1 MEWLKKIWGLLT
13 NPSFNVLRVLSA
25 VAVVVLIL
33 QSLLQISIIRTS
45 LRTAWDQKR
54 RKEAHVN
61 DLNLPNRQSPPKKI
75 APPAML
81 RINKSKEIA
90 STEALEIVSE
100 TVPEKRLDS
109 ATFSVNKSKKKS
121 KKNGNIVIV
130 DVTMRNS
137 NARKIRFSNDE
148 FVLKDEKSQACE
160 ARTYEN
166 AFRGSGK
173 SVPQVVYLL
182 PQKELRRTL
191 MFFCSDPAGK
201 EFTLT
206 YQDTQKKLQP
216 TEEAFVSE
224 SVEVNGIYENWI
236 TSMCEANCD
245 NYVIGPYSLAKPLK
259 PESLGKRVWARG
271 KMVKVEAFQP
281 IAGSEPGAGH
291 GERYIAER
299 LEVEEY
305 REI

>member
-130 DVTMRNS
+130 DVTMRNP

-148 FVLKDEKSQACE
+148 FVLKDEKSKVCDV
-160 ARTYEN
+160 TTN
-166 AFRGSGK
+166 VVAFRHSRK

-191 MFFCSDPAGK
+191 GFFCSDPVGK

-206 YQDTQKKLQP
+206 YQDTLKKLEP
-216 TEEAFVSE
+216 TEEAFASVT
-224 SVEVNGIYENWI
+224 VEVNGIYENRI
-236 TSMCEANCD
+236 TSMCEANC
-245 NYVIGPYSLAKPLK
+245 NRYVIGDYPLAKPLR

-271 KMVKVEAFQP
+271 KIVKVETFQP
-281 IAGSEPGAGH
+281 IAGSGPGAVY
-291 GERYIAER
+291 GEPYIAE
-299 LEVEEY
+299 LLQVEEY